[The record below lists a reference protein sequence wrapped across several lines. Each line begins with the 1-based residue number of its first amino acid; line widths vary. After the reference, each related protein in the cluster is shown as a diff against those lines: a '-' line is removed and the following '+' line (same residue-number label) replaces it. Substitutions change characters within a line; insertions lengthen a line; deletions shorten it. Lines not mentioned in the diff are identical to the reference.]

1 MSRYSMNETLVE
13 AIIRLKTEFM
23 KRNEGGSHIQEIM
36 PTLPELLSIDE
47 HELEMLH
54 KFAESNSIY
63 SNSYEMN
70 VLDTV
75 CKVYQG
81 DVNNY
86 WLDSIKHD
94 TSYAPFY
101 PIWILSAYAL
111 ALESK
116 NLGVKQIIDIGSGD
130 GRIAYCAKVAGL
142 ESYGIEIDENLVSL
156 ENKISSNTGVDFQP
170 IMADA
175 TQFDY
180 ASLELSQPIF
190 FISGLPEI
198 GEMLANSV
206 ISRIKSIPDLEIS
219 PVFVFTGSHAM
230 RKNSRDKSKWGWG
243 QVIDHFKLDVVKTI
257 TLPTYWTLDQP
268 IDTPFIF
275 TLSLIHI

>member
-1 MSRYSMNETLVE
+1 MGLSKAITTL
-13 AIIRLKTEFM
+13 KSEFM
-23 KRNEGGSHIQEIM
+23 KNNKTSSHIYEII
-36 PTLPELLSIDE
+36 PALTESFFINE
-47 HELEMLH
+47 HDLDMLH

-63 SNSYEMN
+63 TNSYEIN
-70 VLDTV
+70 ILDTL

-101 PIWILSAYAL
+101 PVWILSAYAL

-116 NLGVKQIIDIGSGD
+116 NLGAQHVIDIGSGD
-130 GRIAYCAKVAGL
+130 GRIAYCAKIAGL
-142 ESYGIEIDENLVSL
+142 KSHAIEIDENLVRL
-156 ENKISSNTGVDFQP
+156 ENQISTSTKVDFKP

-180 ASLELSQPIF
+180 TSLELTRPIF
-190 FISGLPEI
+190 FISGLPEV
-198 GEMLANSV
+198 GEMLANNV
-206 ISRIKSIPDLEIS
+206 IPRIRTIPSIKKDSI
-219 PVFVFTGSHAM
+219 FVFTGSHMM
-230 RKNSRDKSKWGWG
+230 RKESRDKSMWGWG
-243 QVIDHFKLDVVKTI
+243 KLLDSYNLEVIKTV
-257 TLPTYWTLDQP
+257 TLPTYWTLDQS

-275 TLSLIHI
+275 TRSVIYND

>member
-1 MSRYSMNETLVE
+1 MNETLVE
-13 AIIRLKTEFM
+13 AIVTLKTEFM

-36 PTLPELLSIDE
+36 PTLPESLSIDE
-47 HELEMLH
+47 HELKMLH

-63 SNSYEMN
+63 SDSYEMEI
-70 VLDTV
+70 LDTI

-116 NLGVKQIIDIGSGD
+116 NLGAKQIIDIGSGD

-142 ESYGIEIDENLVSL
+142 QSFAIEIDENLVSL
-156 ENKISSNTGVDFQP
+156 ENKILSNTGVDFQP
-170 IMADA
+170 MMADA

-180 ASLELSQPIF
+180 ASLELSKPIF
-190 FISGLPEI
+190 FISGLPEV

-206 ISRIKSIPDLEIS
+206 IPKITSIPSLKMN
-219 PVFVFTGSHAM
+219 PVFVFTGSHIM
-230 RKNSRDKSKWGWG
+230 RKDSRDKSMWGWG
-243 QVIDHFKLDVVKTI
+243 KLIDHYNLKVIKTI
-257 TLPTYWTLDQP
+257 TLPTYWTVDQP
-268 IDTPFIF
+268 VDTPFIF
-275 TLSLIHI
+275 TRTMI

>member
-1 MSRYSMNETLVE
+1 MNETFAKAVVM
-13 AIIRLKTEFM
+13 LKAEFM
-23 KRNEGGSHIQEIM
+23 KRNESTSHIYEVI
-36 PTLPELLSIDE
+36 PTLPESFSIDK

-54 KFAESNSIY
+54 KFAENNSIY
-63 SNSYEMN
+63 SGSYEIK

-75 CKVYQG
+75 CMVYHG

-101 PIWILSAYAL
+101 PVWILSAYAL
-111 ALESK
+111 ALQSK
-116 NLGVKQIIDIGSGD
+116 SLGAKQIIDIGSGD
-130 GRIAYCAKVAGL
+130 GRIAYCAKLIGL
-142 ESYGIEIDENLVSL
+142 QSFGIEIDENLVRL
-156 ENKISSNTGVDFQP
+156 ENKISSNTGIDFKP
-170 IMADA
+170 IIADA

-275 TLSLIHI
+275 TRSMI

>member
-1 MSRYSMNETLVE
+1 MNQTLSK
-13 AIIRLKTEFM
+13 AITTLKSEFM
-23 KRNEGGSHIQEIM
+23 KRSKDSSHIHEII
-36 PTLPELLSIDE
+36 PSLAEPFSIDE
-47 HELEMLH
+47 HDLDMLH

-63 SNSYEMN
+63 TNSYEMN
-70 VLDTV
+70 ILDTV

-116 NLGVKQIIDIGSGD
+116 NLDAEQIIDIGSGD
-130 GRIAYCAKVAGL
+130 GRIAYCAKIVGL
-142 ESYGIEIDENLVSL
+142 KSYAIEIDENLVRL
-156 ENKISSNTGVDFQP
+156 ENEISTSTKIDFKP
-170 IMADA
+170 VVADA
-175 TQFDY
+175 TEFDY

-190 FISGLPEI
+190 FISGLPEV
-198 GEMLANSV
+198 GEMLANNV
-206 ISRIKSIPDLEIS
+206 IPRIRAIPNLKKEPI
-219 PVFVFTGSHAM
+219 FVFTGSHVM
-230 RKNSRDKSKWGWG
+230 RKDSRDKSMWGWG
-243 QVIDHFKLDVVKTI
+243 KLLERYNLEVIRTV

-275 TLSLIHI
+275 TRSVI

>member
-1 MSRYSMNETLVE
+1 MNDTFAKAVVTLK
-13 AIIRLKTEFM
+13 AEFM
-23 KRNEGGSHIQEIM
+23 KRNESTSHIYEII
-36 PTLPELLSIDE
+36 PTLSEPFSIDK

-54 KFAESNSIY
+54 KFAENNSIY
-63 SNSYEMN
+63 AGSYEMKI
-70 VLDTV
+70 LDTV
-75 CKVYQG
+75 CKVYHG

-101 PIWILSAYAL
+101 PVWILSAYAL

-116 NLGVKQIIDIGSGD
+116 NLGAKQIIDIGSGD
-130 GRIAYCAKVAGL
+130 GRIAYCAKVAGIQ
-142 ESYGIEIDENLVSL
+142 SYGIEIDENLVSL
-156 ENKISSNTGVDFQP
+156 EKKIVSSTGIDFKP
-170 IMADA
+170 MREDA

-180 ASLELSQPIF
+180 TSLELSRPIF

-198 GEMLANSV
+198 GEILANNV
-206 ISRIKSIPDLEIS
+206 ISKIMSIPNLKVS
-219 PVFVFTGSHAM
+219 PIFVLTGSHVM
-230 RKNSRDKSKWGWG
+230 RKDSRDKSKWGWG
-243 QVIDHFKLDVVKTI
+243 KVIECYNLKVIKTV

-275 TLSLIHI
+275 TKSTISDD

>member
-1 MSRYSMNETLVE
+1 MNETLVE
-13 AIIRLKTEFM
+13 AIVTLKTEFM

-36 PTLPELLSIDE
+36 PTLPESLSIDE

-63 SNSYEMN
+63 SDSYEMN
-70 VLDTV
+70 ILDTV

-111 ALESK
+111 VLESK

-130 GRIAYCAKVAGL
+130 GRIAYCAKVVGL

-156 ENKISSNTGVDFQP
+156 ENKISSNTGVDFRP
-170 IMADA
+170 MIADA

-190 FISGLPEI
+190 FISGLPEV
-198 GEMLANSV
+198 GEMLANNV
-206 ISRIKSIPDLEIS
+206 IPRIIS
-219 PVFVFTGSHAM
+219 MQNLKTNPVFVFTGSHIM
-230 RKNSRDKSKWGWG
+230 RKDSRDKSKWGWG
-243 QVIDHFKLDVVKTI
+243 KVMERYNLEVIKTV
-257 TLPTYWTLDQP
+257 TLPTYWTVDQP
-268 IDTPFIF
+268 VDTPFIF
-275 TLSLIHI
+275 TRTMI

>member
-1 MSRYSMNETLVE
+1 MSEILSKAITTL
-13 AIIRLKTEFM
+13 KSEFV
-23 KRNEGGSHIQEIM
+23 KKNKDNSHIHEII
-36 PTLPELLSIDE
+36 PILSKSLSISE
-47 HELEMLH
+47 HYLHMLH

-63 SNSYEMN
+63 TNTYE
-70 VLDTV
+70 VDILDTV

-116 NLGVKQIIDIGSGD
+116 NLGAKQLVDIGSGD
-130 GRIAYCAKVAGL
+130 GRIAYCAKIVGL
-142 ESYGIEIDENLVSL
+142 KSYAIEIDENLVRL
-156 ENKISSNTGVDFQP
+156 ENEISINTKTDFKP
-170 IMADA
+170 VVADA

-190 FISGLPEI
+190 FISGLPEV
-198 GEMLANSV
+198 GEMLANS
-206 ISRIKSIPDLEIS
+206 IIPKITSIPSLKMN
-219 PVFVFTGSHAM
+219 PVFVFTGSHIM
-230 RKNSRDKSKWGWG
+230 RKDSRDKSMWGWG
-243 QVIDHFKLDVVKTI
+243 KEMERYNLKVIKTV
-257 TLPTYWTLDQP
+257 TLPTYWTVDQP
-268 IDTPFIF
+268 VGTPFIF
-275 TLSLIHI
+275 TRSVI

>member
-1 MSRYSMNETLVE
+1 MNETLVE
-13 AIIRLKTEFM
+13 AIVTLKTEFM
-23 KRNEGGSHIQEIM
+23 KRNEGGSHIQEIV
-36 PTLPELLSIDE
+36 PTLPESLSIDE

-63 SNSYEMN
+63 SDSYEMN
-70 VLDTV
+70 ILDTV

-94 TSYAPFY
+94 TSYTPFY

-111 ALESK
+111 VLESK

-130 GRIAYCAKVAGL
+130 GRIAYCAKIVGL

-170 IMADA
+170 MIADA

-180 ASLELSQPIF
+180 ASLELSKPIF
-190 FISGLPEI
+190 FISGLPEV
-198 GEMLANSV
+198 GEMLANNV
-206 ISRIKSIPDLEIS
+206 IPRITSIQNLKTNPI
-219 PVFVFTGSHAM
+219 FVFSGSHIM
-230 RKNSRDKSKWGWG
+230 RKDSRDKSKWGWG
-243 QVIDHFKLDVVKTI
+243 KVMEHYNLEVIKTV
-257 TLPTYWTLDQP
+257 TLPTYWTIEQA

-275 TLSLIHI
+275 TRSMIYNN

>member
-1 MSRYSMNETLVE
+1 MNETLVE
-13 AIIRLKTEFM
+13 AIVTLKTEFM

-36 PTLPELLSIDE
+36 PTLPESLSIDE
-47 HELEMLH
+47 HELKMLH

-63 SNSYEMN
+63 SGSYEMN
-70 VLDTV
+70 ILDTV

-101 PIWILSAYAL
+101 PIWMLSAYAL
-111 ALESK
+111 VLESK

-130 GRIAYCAKVAGL
+130 GRIAYCAKVTGL
-142 ESYGIEIDENLVSL
+142 QSYGIEIDENLVSL
-156 ENKISSNTGVDFQP
+156 EKKIVLSTKIDFKP
-170 IMADA
+170 MMADA

-180 ASLELSQPIF
+180 TSIELSQPIF
-190 FISGLPEI
+190 FISGLPEV
-198 GEMLANSV
+198 GEMLANNV
-206 ISRIKSIPDLEIS
+206 ISRIMSIPDLKVS
-219 PVFVFTGSHAM
+219 PIFVFTGSHVM
-230 RKNSRDKSKWGWG
+230 RKDSRDKSKWGWG
-243 QVIDHFKLDVVKTI
+243 QVIDHFKLDVIKTI

-275 TLSLIHI
+275 TRSKI